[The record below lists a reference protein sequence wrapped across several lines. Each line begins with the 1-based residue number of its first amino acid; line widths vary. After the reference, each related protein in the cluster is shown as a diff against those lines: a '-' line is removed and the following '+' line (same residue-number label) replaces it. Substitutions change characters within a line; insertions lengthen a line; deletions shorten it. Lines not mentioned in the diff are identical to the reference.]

1 MTTEYIVIKIGGVAS
16 KQLTPEILAKLS
28 EWQQAGQKVV
38 IVHGGG
44 FAINQLMEENHIPI
58 HKVNGLRVT
67 SQSDMTLIKEA
78 LVDIVGKNLAGQL
91 TQAVL
96 PAYQLVDELPDL
108 VHADFLDQE
117 TYGFV
122 GEVKNITNQTLV
134 ALLSQGKIP
143 LIPSLG
149 YSEQGDLL
157 NINAD
162 YLARAVA
169 ISLGA
174 KKLILM
180 TDVKGVLENGQV
192 LDHLNLVD
200 VHKKIDSGVI
210 TGGMIPKIQS
220 AVQTVQ
226 AGVEQVIIGDN
237 LTDGTIIKEYEM
249 TKLFSNYK
257 RAAIDF
263 ASAQGNYLTD
273 TTGNTYLDFSSGIGV
288 TNLGYHPHVN
298 QALTEQAGKI
308 LHQPNLYHNQLQE
321 DVADL
326 LIGDRDY
333 LAFFCNSGAE
343 ANEAAIKIA
352 RKASG
357 KQEIIT
363 FQNSFHG
370 RTFGSM
376 SATGQDKIKQG
387 FGEGVPH
394 FSYAIFNDIDSVK
407 ALASD
412 ETAAIML
419 ELVQGESGVQPADKD
434 FVKALADFCKETGI
448 YLIVDEVQTGLG
460 RTGKLYAY
468 EHYDIEPDI
477 FTLAKGL
484 ANGVP
489 VGAMLAKSSLGEAF
503 SYGSH
508 GSTFGGNKLAMAAA
522 KATLEV
528 MLVPGFLD
536 TALGNGNQLQ
546 AKLQAALSD
555 KETVTTVRGLGYMIG
570 IETTG
575 NLGELVQSA
584 RDKGLIL
591 LTAGTN
597 VIRLL
602 PPITLSDAEIE
613 KGVAILS
620 EIFD

>member
-1 MTTEYIVIKIGGVAS
+1 
-16 KQLTPEILAKLS
+16 
-28 EWQQAGQKVV
+28 
-38 IVHGGG
+38 
-44 FAINQLMEENHIPI
+44 
-58 HKVNGLRVT
+58 
-67 SQSDMTLIKEA
+67 
-78 LVDIVGKNLAGQL
+78 
-91 TQAVL
+91 
-96 PAYQLVDELPDL
+96 
-108 VHADFLDQE
+108 
-117 TYGFV
+117 
-122 GEVKNITNQTLV
+122 
-134 ALLSQGKIP
+134 
-143 LIPSLG
+143 
-149 YSEQGDLL
+149 
-157 NINAD
+157 
-162 YLARAVA
+162 
-169 ISLGA
+169 
-174 KKLILM
+174 
-180 TDVKGVLENGQV
+180 
-192 LDHLNLVD
+192 
-200 VHKKIDSGVI
+200 
-210 TGGMIPKIQS
+210 
-220 AVQTVQ
+220 
-226 AGVEQVIIGDN
+226 
-237 LTDGTIIKEYEM
+237 M

-273 TTGNTYLDFSSGIGV
+273 TTGKTYLDFSSGIGV

-298 QALTEQAGKI
+298 QALTEQVGKI

-321 DVADL
+321 DVAGL

-333 LAFFCNSGAE
+333 LAFFCSSGAE

-407 ALASD
+407 ALAGD

-434 FVKALADFCKETGI
+434 FVKALVDFCKETGI

-536 TALGNGNQLQ
+536 TALENGNQLQ

-584 RDKGLIL
+584 RDKGLIV

>member
-1 MTTEYIVIKIGGVAS
+1 
-16 KQLTPEILAKLS
+16 
-28 EWQQAGQKVV
+28 
-38 IVHGGG
+38 
-44 FAINQLMEENHIPI
+44 
-58 HKVNGLRVT
+58 
-67 SQSDMTLIKEA
+67 
-78 LVDIVGKNLAGQL
+78 
-91 TQAVL
+91 
-96 PAYQLVDELPDL
+96 
-108 VHADFLDQE
+108 
-117 TYGFV
+117 
-122 GEVKNITNQTLV
+122 
-134 ALLSQGKIP
+134 
-143 LIPSLG
+143 
-149 YSEQGDLL
+149 
-157 NINAD
+157 
-162 YLARAVA
+162 
-169 ISLGA
+169 
-174 KKLILM
+174 
-180 TDVKGVLENGQV
+180 
-192 LDHLNLVD
+192 
-200 VHKKIDSGVI
+200 
-210 TGGMIPKIQS
+210 
-220 AVQTVQ
+220 
-226 AGVEQVIIGDN
+226 
-237 LTDGTIIKEYEM
+237 M

-288 TNLGYHPHVN
+288 TNLGYHPSVN
-298 QALTEQAGKI
+298 QALTDQVGKI

-321 DVADL
+321 DVAGL
-326 LIGDRDY
+326 LIGDKDY

-352 RKASG
+352 RKATG

-434 FVKALADFCKETGI
+434 FVKALADFCKEMGI

-536 TALGNGNQLQ
+536 TALENGNQLQ

-575 NLGELVQSA
+575 NLGELVQLA
-584 RDKGLIL
+584 RDKGLIV

>member
-1 MTTEYIVIKIGGVAS
+1 
-16 KQLTPEILAKLS
+16 
-28 EWQQAGQKVV
+28 
-38 IVHGGG
+38 
-44 FAINQLMEENHIPI
+44 
-58 HKVNGLRVT
+58 
-67 SQSDMTLIKEA
+67 
-78 LVDIVGKNLAGQL
+78 
-91 TQAVL
+91 
-96 PAYQLVDELPDL
+96 
-108 VHADFLDQE
+108 
-117 TYGFV
+117 
-122 GEVKNITNQTLV
+122 
-134 ALLSQGKIP
+134 
-143 LIPSLG
+143 
-149 YSEQGDLL
+149 
-157 NINAD
+157 
-162 YLARAVA
+162 
-169 ISLGA
+169 
-174 KKLILM
+174 
-180 TDVKGVLENGQV
+180 
-192 LDHLNLVD
+192 
-200 VHKKIDSGVI
+200 
-210 TGGMIPKIQS
+210 
-220 AVQTVQ
+220 
-226 AGVEQVIIGDN
+226 
-237 LTDGTIIKEYEM
+237 M

-288 TNLGYHPHVN
+288 TNLGYHPSVN
-298 QALTEQAGKI
+298 QALTDQVGKI

-357 KQEIIT
+357 KQKIIT

-394 FSYAIFNDIDSVK
+394 FIYAIFNDIDSVK

-528 MLVPGFLD
+528 ILVPGFLD
-536 TALGNGNQLQ
+536 TALENGNQLQ

-584 RDKGLIL
+584 RDKGLIV

-613 KGVAILS
+613 KGVALLS

>member
-1 MTTEYIVIKIGGVAS
+1 
-16 KQLTPEILAKLS
+16 
-28 EWQQAGQKVV
+28 
-38 IVHGGG
+38 
-44 FAINQLMEENHIPI
+44 
-58 HKVNGLRVT
+58 
-67 SQSDMTLIKEA
+67 
-78 LVDIVGKNLAGQL
+78 
-91 TQAVL
+91 
-96 PAYQLVDELPDL
+96 
-108 VHADFLDQE
+108 
-117 TYGFV
+117 
-122 GEVKNITNQTLV
+122 
-134 ALLSQGKIP
+134 
-143 LIPSLG
+143 
-149 YSEQGDLL
+149 
-157 NINAD
+157 
-162 YLARAVA
+162 
-169 ISLGA
+169 
-174 KKLILM
+174 
-180 TDVKGVLENGQV
+180 
-192 LDHLNLVD
+192 
-200 VHKKIDSGVI
+200 
-210 TGGMIPKIQS
+210 
-220 AVQTVQ
+220 
-226 AGVEQVIIGDN
+226 
-237 LTDGTIIKEYEM
+237 M

-257 RAAIDF
+257 RSAIDF

-273 TTGNTYLDFSSGIGV
+273 TDGKTYLDFSSGIGV
-288 TNLGYHPHVN
+288 TNLGYHPYVN
-298 QALTEQAGKI
+298 QALTEQVGKI

-326 LIGDRDY
+326 LIGDKDY

-352 RKASG
+352 RKALG

-394 FSYAIFNDIDSVK
+394 FSYAIYNDIDSVK

-434 FVKALADFCKETGI
+434 FVKALADFCKEMGI

-536 TALGNGNQLQ
+536 TALENGNQLQ

-584 RDKGLIL
+584 RDKGLIV

>member
-1 MTTEYIVIKIGGVAS
+1 
-16 KQLTPEILAKLS
+16 
-28 EWQQAGQKVV
+28 
-38 IVHGGG
+38 
-44 FAINQLMEENHIPI
+44 
-58 HKVNGLRVT
+58 
-67 SQSDMTLIKEA
+67 
-78 LVDIVGKNLAGQL
+78 
-91 TQAVL
+91 
-96 PAYQLVDELPDL
+96 
-108 VHADFLDQE
+108 
-117 TYGFV
+117 
-122 GEVKNITNQTLV
+122 
-134 ALLSQGKIP
+134 
-143 LIPSLG
+143 
-149 YSEQGDLL
+149 
-157 NINAD
+157 
-162 YLARAVA
+162 
-169 ISLGA
+169 
-174 KKLILM
+174 
-180 TDVKGVLENGQV
+180 
-192 LDHLNLVD
+192 
-200 VHKKIDSGVI
+200 
-210 TGGMIPKIQS
+210 
-220 AVQTVQ
+220 
-226 AGVEQVIIGDN
+226 
-237 LTDGTIIKEYEM
+237 M

-273 TTGNTYLDFSSGIGV
+273 TAGKTYLDFSSGIGV

-298 QALTEQAGKI
+298 QALTEQVGKI

-321 DVADL
+321 DVAGL
-326 LIGDRDY
+326 LIGDKDY

-407 ALASD
+407 TLASD

-528 MLVPGFLD
+528 MLIPGFLD
-536 TALGNGNQLQ
+536 TALENGNQLQ

-584 RDKGLIL
+584 RDKGLIVL
-591 LTAGTN
+591 AAGTN

-613 KGVAILS
+613 KGVALLS

>member
-1 MTTEYIVIKIGGVAS
+1 
-16 KQLTPEILAKLS
+16 
-28 EWQQAGQKVV
+28 
-38 IVHGGG
+38 
-44 FAINQLMEENHIPI
+44 
-58 HKVNGLRVT
+58 
-67 SQSDMTLIKEA
+67 
-78 LVDIVGKNLAGQL
+78 
-91 TQAVL
+91 
-96 PAYQLVDELPDL
+96 
-108 VHADFLDQE
+108 
-117 TYGFV
+117 
-122 GEVKNITNQTLV
+122 
-134 ALLSQGKIP
+134 
-143 LIPSLG
+143 
-149 YSEQGDLL
+149 
-157 NINAD
+157 
-162 YLARAVA
+162 
-169 ISLGA
+169 
-174 KKLILM
+174 
-180 TDVKGVLENGQV
+180 
-192 LDHLNLVD
+192 
-200 VHKKIDSGVI
+200 
-210 TGGMIPKIQS
+210 
-220 AVQTVQ
+220 
-226 AGVEQVIIGDN
+226 
-237 LTDGTIIKEYEM
+237 M

-273 TTGNTYLDFSSGIGV
+273 TTGKTYLDFSSGIGV
-288 TNLGYHPHVN
+288 TNLGYHPSVN
-298 QALTEQAGKI
+298 QALTDQVGKI

-321 DVADL
+321 DVAGL
-326 LIGDRDY
+326 LIGDKDY

-394 FSYAIFNDIDSVK
+394 FNYAVFNDIDSVK
-407 ALASD
+407 ALANK

-434 FVKALADFCKETGI
+434 FVKALADFCKEMGI

-536 TALGNGNQLQ
+536 TALENGNQLQ

-584 RDKGLIL
+584 RDKGLIV
-591 LTAGTN
+591 LTAGTS

>member
-1 MTTEYIVIKIGGVAS
+1 
-16 KQLTPEILAKLS
+16 
-28 EWQQAGQKVV
+28 
-38 IVHGGG
+38 
-44 FAINQLMEENHIPI
+44 
-58 HKVNGLRVT
+58 
-67 SQSDMTLIKEA
+67 
-78 LVDIVGKNLAGQL
+78 
-91 TQAVL
+91 
-96 PAYQLVDELPDL
+96 
-108 VHADFLDQE
+108 
-117 TYGFV
+117 
-122 GEVKNITNQTLV
+122 
-134 ALLSQGKIP
+134 
-143 LIPSLG
+143 
-149 YSEQGDLL
+149 
-157 NINAD
+157 
-162 YLARAVA
+162 
-169 ISLGA
+169 
-174 KKLILM
+174 
-180 TDVKGVLENGQV
+180 
-192 LDHLNLVD
+192 
-200 VHKKIDSGVI
+200 
-210 TGGMIPKIQS
+210 
-220 AVQTVQ
+220 
-226 AGVEQVIIGDN
+226 
-237 LTDGTIIKEYEM
+237 M

-273 TTGNTYLDFSSGIGV
+273 TTGKTYLDFSSGIGV

-298 QALTEQAGKI
+298 QALTEQVGKI

-326 LIGDRDY
+326 LIGDKDY

-536 TALGNGNQLQ
+536 TALENGNQLQ

-584 RDKGLIL
+584 RDKGLIVL
-591 LTAGTN
+591 AAGTN

>member
-1 MTTEYIVIKIGGVAS
+1 
-16 KQLTPEILAKLS
+16 
-28 EWQQAGQKVV
+28 
-38 IVHGGG
+38 
-44 FAINQLMEENHIPI
+44 
-58 HKVNGLRVT
+58 
-67 SQSDMTLIKEA
+67 
-78 LVDIVGKNLAGQL
+78 
-91 TQAVL
+91 
-96 PAYQLVDELPDL
+96 
-108 VHADFLDQE
+108 
-117 TYGFV
+117 
-122 GEVKNITNQTLV
+122 
-134 ALLSQGKIP
+134 
-143 LIPSLG
+143 
-149 YSEQGDLL
+149 
-157 NINAD
+157 
-162 YLARAVA
+162 
-169 ISLGA
+169 
-174 KKLILM
+174 
-180 TDVKGVLENGQV
+180 
-192 LDHLNLVD
+192 
-200 VHKKIDSGVI
+200 
-210 TGGMIPKIQS
+210 
-220 AVQTVQ
+220 
-226 AGVEQVIIGDN
+226 
-237 LTDGTIIKEYEM
+237 M

-288 TNLGYHPHVN
+288 TNLGYHPSVN
-298 QALTEQAGKI
+298 QALTDQVGKI

-321 DVADL
+321 DVAGL
-326 LIGDRDY
+326 LIGDKDY

-536 TALGNGNQLQ
+536 TALENGNQLQ

-584 RDKGLIL
+584 RDKGLIVL
-591 LTAGTN
+591 AAGTN

-613 KGVAILS
+613 KGVALLS

>member
-1 MTTEYIVIKIGGVAS
+1 
-16 KQLTPEILAKLS
+16 
-28 EWQQAGQKVV
+28 
-38 IVHGGG
+38 
-44 FAINQLMEENHIPI
+44 
-58 HKVNGLRVT
+58 
-67 SQSDMTLIKEA
+67 
-78 LVDIVGKNLAGQL
+78 
-91 TQAVL
+91 
-96 PAYQLVDELPDL
+96 
-108 VHADFLDQE
+108 
-117 TYGFV
+117 
-122 GEVKNITNQTLV
+122 
-134 ALLSQGKIP
+134 
-143 LIPSLG
+143 
-149 YSEQGDLL
+149 
-157 NINAD
+157 
-162 YLARAVA
+162 
-169 ISLGA
+169 
-174 KKLILM
+174 
-180 TDVKGVLENGQV
+180 
-192 LDHLNLVD
+192 
-200 VHKKIDSGVI
+200 
-210 TGGMIPKIQS
+210 
-220 AVQTVQ
+220 
-226 AGVEQVIIGDN
+226 
-237 LTDGTIIKEYEM
+237 M

-263 ASAQGNYLTD
+263 ASAHGNYLTD
-273 TTGNTYLDFSSGIGV
+273 TTGKTYLDFSSGIGV
-288 TNLGYHPHVN
+288 TNLGYHPYVN
-298 QALTEQAGKI
+298 QALTEQVGKI
-308 LHQPNLYHNQLQE
+308 LHQPNLYDNQLQE
-321 DVADL
+321 DVASL
-326 LIGDRDY
+326 LIADKDY

-394 FSYAIFNDIDSVK
+394 FNYAVFNDIDSVK
-407 ALASD
+407 ALANK

-434 FVKALADFCKETGI
+434 FVKALSEYCQETGI
-448 YLIVDEVQTGLG
+448 YLIVDEVQTGIG

-468 EHYDIEPDI
+468 EHYGIEPDI

-536 TALGNGNQLQ
+536 TALESGNKLQ
-546 AKLQAALSD
+546 AKLQTALSD

-575 NLGELVQSA
+575 NLGELVQAA
-584 RDKGLIL
+584 RDKGLIV

-613 KGVAILS
+613 KGVTILS

>member
-1 MTTEYIVIKIGGVAS
+1 
-16 KQLTPEILAKLS
+16 
-28 EWQQAGQKVV
+28 
-38 IVHGGG
+38 
-44 FAINQLMEENHIPI
+44 
-58 HKVNGLRVT
+58 
-67 SQSDMTLIKEA
+67 
-78 LVDIVGKNLAGQL
+78 
-91 TQAVL
+91 
-96 PAYQLVDELPDL
+96 
-108 VHADFLDQE
+108 
-117 TYGFV
+117 
-122 GEVKNITNQTLV
+122 
-134 ALLSQGKIP
+134 
-143 LIPSLG
+143 
-149 YSEQGDLL
+149 
-157 NINAD
+157 
-162 YLARAVA
+162 
-169 ISLGA
+169 
-174 KKLILM
+174 
-180 TDVKGVLENGQV
+180 
-192 LDHLNLVD
+192 
-200 VHKKIDSGVI
+200 
-210 TGGMIPKIQS
+210 
-220 AVQTVQ
+220 
-226 AGVEQVIIGDN
+226 
-237 LTDGTIIKEYEM
+237 M

-263 ASAQGNYLTD
+263 ASAHGNYLTD
-273 TTGNTYLDFSSGIGV
+273 TTGKTYLDFSSGIGV
-288 TNLGYHPHVN
+288 TNLGYHPYVN
-298 QALTEQAGKI
+298 QALTEQVGKI

-321 DVADL
+321 DVASL
-326 LIGDRDY
+326 LIADKDY

-394 FSYAIFNDIDSVK
+394 FNYAIFNDIDSVK
-407 ALASD
+407 ALANK

-434 FVKALADFCKETGI
+434 FVKALSEYCQETGI
-448 YLIVDEVQTGLG
+448 YLIVDEVQTGIG

-528 MLVPGFLD
+528 MLAPGFLD
-536 TALGNGNQLQ
+536 TALESGNKLQ
-546 AKLQAALSD
+546 AKLQTALSD

-575 NLGELVQSA
+575 NLGELVQAA
-584 RDKGLIL
+584 RDKGLIV

-613 KGVAILS
+613 KGVTILS

>member
-1 MTTEYIVIKIGGVAS
+1 
-16 KQLTPEILAKLS
+16 
-28 EWQQAGQKVV
+28 
-38 IVHGGG
+38 
-44 FAINQLMEENHIPI
+44 
-58 HKVNGLRVT
+58 
-67 SQSDMTLIKEA
+67 
-78 LVDIVGKNLAGQL
+78 
-91 TQAVL
+91 
-96 PAYQLVDELPDL
+96 
-108 VHADFLDQE
+108 
-117 TYGFV
+117 
-122 GEVKNITNQTLV
+122 
-134 ALLSQGKIP
+134 
-143 LIPSLG
+143 
-149 YSEQGDLL
+149 
-157 NINAD
+157 
-162 YLARAVA
+162 
-169 ISLGA
+169 
-174 KKLILM
+174 
-180 TDVKGVLENGQV
+180 
-192 LDHLNLVD
+192 
-200 VHKKIDSGVI
+200 
-210 TGGMIPKIQS
+210 
-220 AVQTVQ
+220 
-226 AGVEQVIIGDN
+226 
-237 LTDGTIIKEYEM
+237 M

-298 QALTEQAGKI
+298 QALTDQVGKI
-308 LHQPNLYHNQLQE
+308 LHQPNLYYNQLQE
-321 DVADL
+321 DVAGL
-326 LIGDRDY
+326 LIGDKDY

-419 ELVQGESGVQPADKD
+419 ELVQGESGVQPADKA
-434 FVKALADFCKETGI
+434 FVKALADFCKEAGI

-536 TALGNGNQLQ
+536 TALENGNQLQ

-575 NLGELVQSA
+575 NLGELVQLA
-584 RDKGLIL
+584 RDKGLIV

>member
-1 MTTEYIVIKIGGVAS
+1 
-16 KQLTPEILAKLS
+16 
-28 EWQQAGQKVV
+28 
-38 IVHGGG
+38 
-44 FAINQLMEENHIPI
+44 
-58 HKVNGLRVT
+58 
-67 SQSDMTLIKEA
+67 
-78 LVDIVGKNLAGQL
+78 
-91 TQAVL
+91 
-96 PAYQLVDELPDL
+96 
-108 VHADFLDQE
+108 
-117 TYGFV
+117 
-122 GEVKNITNQTLV
+122 
-134 ALLSQGKIP
+134 
-143 LIPSLG
+143 
-149 YSEQGDLL
+149 
-157 NINAD
+157 
-162 YLARAVA
+162 
-169 ISLGA
+169 
-174 KKLILM
+174 
-180 TDVKGVLENGQV
+180 
-192 LDHLNLVD
+192 
-200 VHKKIDSGVI
+200 
-210 TGGMIPKIQS
+210 
-220 AVQTVQ
+220 
-226 AGVEQVIIGDN
+226 
-237 LTDGTIIKEYEM
+237 M

-298 QALTEQAGKI
+298 QALTEQVGKI

-321 DVADL
+321 DVAGL
-326 LIGDRDY
+326 LIGDKDY

-434 FVKALADFCKETGI
+434 FVKALADFSKETGI

-536 TALGNGNQLQ
+536 TAFENGNQLQ

-584 RDKGLIL
+584 RDKGLIV

>member
-1 MTTEYIVIKIGGVAS
+1 
-16 KQLTPEILAKLS
+16 
-28 EWQQAGQKVV
+28 
-38 IVHGGG
+38 
-44 FAINQLMEENHIPI
+44 
-58 HKVNGLRVT
+58 
-67 SQSDMTLIKEA
+67 
-78 LVDIVGKNLAGQL
+78 
-91 TQAVL
+91 
-96 PAYQLVDELPDL
+96 
-108 VHADFLDQE
+108 
-117 TYGFV
+117 
-122 GEVKNITNQTLV
+122 
-134 ALLSQGKIP
+134 
-143 LIPSLG
+143 
-149 YSEQGDLL
+149 
-157 NINAD
+157 
-162 YLARAVA
+162 
-169 ISLGA
+169 
-174 KKLILM
+174 
-180 TDVKGVLENGQV
+180 
-192 LDHLNLVD
+192 
-200 VHKKIDSGVI
+200 
-210 TGGMIPKIQS
+210 
-220 AVQTVQ
+220 
-226 AGVEQVIIGDN
+226 
-237 LTDGTIIKEYEM
+237 M

-257 RAAIDF
+257 RAAVDF

-273 TTGNTYLDFSSGIGV
+273 TTGKTYLDFSSGIGV

-298 QALTEQAGKI
+298 QALTEQVGKI

-321 DVADL
+321 DVAGL
-326 LIGDRDY
+326 LIGNKDY

-394 FSYAIFNDIDSVK
+394 FNYAIFNDIDSVK
-407 ALASD
+407 ALANK

-434 FVKALADFCKETGI
+434 FVKALSEYCQETGI
-448 YLIVDEVQTGLG
+448 YLIVDEVQTGIG

-468 EHYDIEPDI
+468 EHYGIEPDI

-528 MLVPGFLD
+528 MLAPGFLD
-536 TALGNGNQLQ
+536 TALENGNKLQ

-575 NLGELVQSA
+575 NLGELVQAA
-584 RDKGLIL
+584 RDKGLIV

-613 KGVAILS
+613 KGVTILS

>member
-1 MTTEYIVIKIGGVAS
+1 
-16 KQLTPEILAKLS
+16 
-28 EWQQAGQKVV
+28 
-38 IVHGGG
+38 
-44 FAINQLMEENHIPI
+44 
-58 HKVNGLRVT
+58 
-67 SQSDMTLIKEA
+67 
-78 LVDIVGKNLAGQL
+78 
-91 TQAVL
+91 
-96 PAYQLVDELPDL
+96 
-108 VHADFLDQE
+108 
-117 TYGFV
+117 
-122 GEVKNITNQTLV
+122 
-134 ALLSQGKIP
+134 
-143 LIPSLG
+143 
-149 YSEQGDLL
+149 
-157 NINAD
+157 
-162 YLARAVA
+162 
-169 ISLGA
+169 
-174 KKLILM
+174 
-180 TDVKGVLENGQV
+180 
-192 LDHLNLVD
+192 
-200 VHKKIDSGVI
+200 
-210 TGGMIPKIQS
+210 
-220 AVQTVQ
+220 
-226 AGVEQVIIGDN
+226 
-237 LTDGTIIKEYEM
+237 M

-257 RAAIDF
+257 RAAVDF

-273 TTGNTYLDFSSGIGV
+273 TTGKTYLDFSSGIGV

-298 QALTEQAGKI
+298 QALTDQVGKI
-308 LHQPNLYHNQLQE
+308 LHQPNLYYNQLQE
-321 DVADL
+321 DVAGL
-326 LIGDRDY
+326 LIGDKDY

-419 ELVQGESGVQPADKD
+419 ELVQGESGVQPADKA
-434 FVKALADFCKETGI
+434 FVKALADFCKEAGI

-536 TALGNGNQLQ
+536 TAFENGNKLQ

-575 NLGELVQSA
+575 NLGELVQLA
-584 RDKGLIL
+584 RDKGLIV

>member
-1 MTTEYIVIKIGGVAS
+1 
-16 KQLTPEILAKLS
+16 
-28 EWQQAGQKVV
+28 
-38 IVHGGG
+38 
-44 FAINQLMEENHIPI
+44 
-58 HKVNGLRVT
+58 
-67 SQSDMTLIKEA
+67 
-78 LVDIVGKNLAGQL
+78 
-91 TQAVL
+91 
-96 PAYQLVDELPDL
+96 
-108 VHADFLDQE
+108 
-117 TYGFV
+117 
-122 GEVKNITNQTLV
+122 
-134 ALLSQGKIP
+134 
-143 LIPSLG
+143 
-149 YSEQGDLL
+149 
-157 NINAD
+157 
-162 YLARAVA
+162 
-169 ISLGA
+169 
-174 KKLILM
+174 
-180 TDVKGVLENGQV
+180 
-192 LDHLNLVD
+192 
-200 VHKKIDSGVI
+200 
-210 TGGMIPKIQS
+210 
-220 AVQTVQ
+220 
-226 AGVEQVIIGDN
+226 
-237 LTDGTIIKEYEM
+237 M

-263 ASAQGNYLTD
+263 ASAHGNYLTD
-273 TTGNTYLDFSSGIGV
+273 TTGKTYLDFSSGIGV

-298 QALTEQAGKI
+298 QALTEQVGKI

-321 DVADL
+321 DVAGL
-326 LIGDRDY
+326 LTGDKNY

-394 FSYAIFNDIDSVK
+394 FNYAVFNDIDSAK
-407 ALASD
+407 ALANK

-434 FVKALADFCKETGI
+434 FVKALSDFCKETGI
-448 YLIVDEVQTGLG
+448 YLIVDEVQTGIG

-468 EHYDIEPDI
+468 EHYGIEPDI

-528 MLVPGFLD
+528 MLAPGFLD
-536 TALGNGNQLQ
+536 TALESGNKLQ

-575 NLGELVQSA
+575 NLGELVQAA
-584 RDKGLIL
+584 RDKGLIV

-602 PPITLSDAEIE
+602 PPITLSDDEIE
-613 KGVAILS
+613 KGVTILS

>member
-1 MTTEYIVIKIGGVAS
+1 
-16 KQLTPEILAKLS
+16 
-28 EWQQAGQKVV
+28 
-38 IVHGGG
+38 
-44 FAINQLMEENHIPI
+44 
-58 HKVNGLRVT
+58 
-67 SQSDMTLIKEA
+67 
-78 LVDIVGKNLAGQL
+78 
-91 TQAVL
+91 
-96 PAYQLVDELPDL
+96 
-108 VHADFLDQE
+108 
-117 TYGFV
+117 
-122 GEVKNITNQTLV
+122 
-134 ALLSQGKIP
+134 
-143 LIPSLG
+143 
-149 YSEQGDLL
+149 
-157 NINAD
+157 
-162 YLARAVA
+162 
-169 ISLGA
+169 
-174 KKLILM
+174 
-180 TDVKGVLENGQV
+180 
-192 LDHLNLVD
+192 
-200 VHKKIDSGVI
+200 
-210 TGGMIPKIQS
+210 
-220 AVQTVQ
+220 
-226 AGVEQVIIGDN
+226 
-237 LTDGTIIKEYEM
+237 M

-263 ASAQGNYLTD
+263 ASAHGNNLTD
-273 TTGNTYLDFSSGIGV
+273 TTGKNYLDFSSGIGV

-298 QALTEQAGKI
+298 QALTEQVGKI
-308 LHQPNLYHNQLQE
+308 LHQPNLYDNQLQE
-321 DVADL
+321 DVAGL
-326 LIGDRDY
+326 LIGDKDY

-394 FSYAIFNDIDSVK
+394 FNYAVFNDIDSVK
-407 ALASD
+407 ALANK

-434 FVKALADFCKETGI
+434 FVKALSDFCKETGI
-448 YLIVDEVQTGLG
+448 YLIVDEVQTGIG

-468 EHYDIEPDI
+468 EHYGIEPDI

-528 MLVPGFLD
+528 MLAPGFLD
-536 TALGNGNQLQ
+536 TALENGNKLQ

-575 NLGELVQSA
+575 NLGELVQAA
-584 RDKGLIL
+584 RDKGLIV

-613 KGVAILS
+613 KGVTILS

>member
-1 MTTEYIVIKIGGVAS
+1 
-16 KQLTPEILAKLS
+16 
-28 EWQQAGQKVV
+28 
-38 IVHGGG
+38 
-44 FAINQLMEENHIPI
+44 
-58 HKVNGLRVT
+58 
-67 SQSDMTLIKEA
+67 
-78 LVDIVGKNLAGQL
+78 
-91 TQAVL
+91 
-96 PAYQLVDELPDL
+96 
-108 VHADFLDQE
+108 
-117 TYGFV
+117 
-122 GEVKNITNQTLV
+122 
-134 ALLSQGKIP
+134 
-143 LIPSLG
+143 
-149 YSEQGDLL
+149 
-157 NINAD
+157 
-162 YLARAVA
+162 
-169 ISLGA
+169 
-174 KKLILM
+174 
-180 TDVKGVLENGQV
+180 
-192 LDHLNLVD
+192 
-200 VHKKIDSGVI
+200 
-210 TGGMIPKIQS
+210 
-220 AVQTVQ
+220 
-226 AGVEQVIIGDN
+226 
-237 LTDGTIIKEYEM
+237 M

-273 TTGNTYLDFSSGIGV
+273 TDGKTYLDFSSGIGV
-288 TNLGYHPHVN
+288 TNLGYHSSVN
-298 QALTEQAGKI
+298 QALTEQVGKI

-321 DVADL
+321 DVAGL
-326 LIGDRDY
+326 LIGDKDY

-528 MLVPGFLD
+528 MLIPGFLD
-536 TALGNGNQLQ
+536 TALENGNQLQ

-584 RDKGLIL
+584 RDKGLIVL
-591 LTAGTN
+591 AAGTN

>member
-1 MTTEYIVIKIGGVAS
+1 
-16 KQLTPEILAKLS
+16 
-28 EWQQAGQKVV
+28 
-38 IVHGGG
+38 
-44 FAINQLMEENHIPI
+44 
-58 HKVNGLRVT
+58 
-67 SQSDMTLIKEA
+67 
-78 LVDIVGKNLAGQL
+78 
-91 TQAVL
+91 
-96 PAYQLVDELPDL
+96 
-108 VHADFLDQE
+108 
-117 TYGFV
+117 
-122 GEVKNITNQTLV
+122 
-134 ALLSQGKIP
+134 
-143 LIPSLG
+143 
-149 YSEQGDLL
+149 
-157 NINAD
+157 
-162 YLARAVA
+162 
-169 ISLGA
+169 
-174 KKLILM
+174 
-180 TDVKGVLENGQV
+180 
-192 LDHLNLVD
+192 
-200 VHKKIDSGVI
+200 
-210 TGGMIPKIQS
+210 
-220 AVQTVQ
+220 
-226 AGVEQVIIGDN
+226 
-237 LTDGTIIKEYEM
+237 M

-273 TTGNTYLDFSSGIGV
+273 TTGKTYLDFSSGIGV
-288 TNLGYHPHVN
+288 TNLGYHPSVN
-298 QALTEQAGKI
+298 QALTDQVGKI
-308 LHQPNLYHNQLQE
+308 LHPPNLYHNQLQE
-321 DVADL
+321 DVAGL
-326 LIGDRDY
+326 LIGDKDY

-419 ELVQGESGVQPADKD
+419 ELVQGESGVQPADKA
-434 FVKALADFCKETGI
+434 FVKALADFCKEAGI

-536 TALGNGNQLQ
+536 TALENGNQLQ

-584 RDKGLIL
+584 RDKGLIV

>member
-1 MTTEYIVIKIGGVAS
+1 
-16 KQLTPEILAKLS
+16 
-28 EWQQAGQKVV
+28 
-38 IVHGGG
+38 
-44 FAINQLMEENHIPI
+44 
-58 HKVNGLRVT
+58 
-67 SQSDMTLIKEA
+67 
-78 LVDIVGKNLAGQL
+78 
-91 TQAVL
+91 
-96 PAYQLVDELPDL
+96 
-108 VHADFLDQE
+108 
-117 TYGFV
+117 
-122 GEVKNITNQTLV
+122 
-134 ALLSQGKIP
+134 
-143 LIPSLG
+143 
-149 YSEQGDLL
+149 
-157 NINAD
+157 
-162 YLARAVA
+162 
-169 ISLGA
+169 
-174 KKLILM
+174 
-180 TDVKGVLENGQV
+180 
-192 LDHLNLVD
+192 
-200 VHKKIDSGVI
+200 
-210 TGGMIPKIQS
+210 
-220 AVQTVQ
+220 
-226 AGVEQVIIGDN
+226 
-237 LTDGTIIKEYEM
+237 M

-288 TNLGYHPHVN
+288 TNLGYHPSVN
-298 QALTEQAGKI
+298 QALTEQVGKI

-321 DVADL
+321 DVAGL
-326 LIGDRDY
+326 LIGDKDY

-370 RTFGSM
+370 RTFGST
-376 SATGQDKIKQG
+376 SATGQDKIKRG

-394 FSYAIFNDIDSVK
+394 FIYAIFNDIDSVK
-407 ALASD
+407 DLASD

-434 FVKALADFCKETGI
+434 FVKALADFCKEMGI

-536 TALGNGNQLQ
+536 TALENGNQLQ

-575 NLGELVQSA
+575 NLGELVQLA
-584 RDKGLIL
+584 RDKGLIV

-613 KGVAILS
+613 KGVALLS

>member
-1 MTTEYIVIKIGGVAS
+1 
-16 KQLTPEILAKLS
+16 
-28 EWQQAGQKVV
+28 
-38 IVHGGG
+38 
-44 FAINQLMEENHIPI
+44 
-58 HKVNGLRVT
+58 
-67 SQSDMTLIKEA
+67 
-78 LVDIVGKNLAGQL
+78 
-91 TQAVL
+91 
-96 PAYQLVDELPDL
+96 
-108 VHADFLDQE
+108 
-117 TYGFV
+117 
-122 GEVKNITNQTLV
+122 
-134 ALLSQGKIP
+134 
-143 LIPSLG
+143 
-149 YSEQGDLL
+149 
-157 NINAD
+157 
-162 YLARAVA
+162 
-169 ISLGA
+169 
-174 KKLILM
+174 
-180 TDVKGVLENGQV
+180 
-192 LDHLNLVD
+192 
-200 VHKKIDSGVI
+200 
-210 TGGMIPKIQS
+210 
-220 AVQTVQ
+220 
-226 AGVEQVIIGDN
+226 
-237 LTDGTIIKEYEM
+237 M

-273 TTGNTYLDFSSGIGV
+273 TDGKTYLDFSSGIGV
-288 TNLGYHPHVN
+288 TNLGYHSSVN
-298 QALTEQAGKI
+298 QALTEQVGKI

-321 DVADL
+321 DVAGL
-326 LIGDRDY
+326 LIGDKDY

-376 SATGQDKIKQG
+376 SATGQDKIKPG

-407 ALASD
+407 TLASD

-528 MLVPGFLD
+528 MLIPGFLD
-536 TALGNGNQLQ
+536 TALENGNQLQ

-584 RDKGLIL
+584 RDKGLIVL
-591 LTAGTN
+591 AAGTN

-613 KGVAILS
+613 KGVALLS

>member
-1 MTTEYIVIKIGGVAS
+1 
-16 KQLTPEILAKLS
+16 
-28 EWQQAGQKVV
+28 
-38 IVHGGG
+38 
-44 FAINQLMEENHIPI
+44 
-58 HKVNGLRVT
+58 
-67 SQSDMTLIKEA
+67 
-78 LVDIVGKNLAGQL
+78 
-91 TQAVL
+91 
-96 PAYQLVDELPDL
+96 
-108 VHADFLDQE
+108 
-117 TYGFV
+117 
-122 GEVKNITNQTLV
+122 
-134 ALLSQGKIP
+134 
-143 LIPSLG
+143 
-149 YSEQGDLL
+149 
-157 NINAD
+157 
-162 YLARAVA
+162 
-169 ISLGA
+169 
-174 KKLILM
+174 
-180 TDVKGVLENGQV
+180 
-192 LDHLNLVD
+192 
-200 VHKKIDSGVI
+200 
-210 TGGMIPKIQS
+210 
-220 AVQTVQ
+220 
-226 AGVEQVIIGDN
+226 
-237 LTDGTIIKEYEM
+237 M

-263 ASAQGNYLTD
+263 ASAHGNYLTD
-273 TTGNTYLDFSSGIGV
+273 TTGKTYLDFSSGIGV

-298 QALTEQAGKI
+298 QALTEQVGKI
-308 LHQPNLYHNQLQE
+308 LHQPNLYDNQLQE
-321 DVADL
+321 DVAGL
-326 LIGDRDY
+326 LIGDKDY

-394 FSYAIFNDIDSVK
+394 FNYAIFNDIDSVK
-407 ALASD
+407 ALANE

-434 FVKALADFCKETGI
+434 FVKALSEYCQETGI
-448 YLIVDEVQTGLG
+448 YLIVDEVQTGIG

-468 EHYDIEPDI
+468 EHYGIEPDI

-528 MLVPGFLD
+528 MLAPGFLD
-536 TALGNGNQLQ
+536 TALENGNKLQ
-546 AKLQAALSD
+546 VKLQAALSD

-575 NLGELVQSA
+575 NLGELVQAA
-584 RDKGLIL
+584 RDKGLIV

-613 KGVAILS
+613 KGVTILS

>member
-1 MTTEYIVIKIGGVAS
+1 
-16 KQLTPEILAKLS
+16 
-28 EWQQAGQKVV
+28 
-38 IVHGGG
+38 
-44 FAINQLMEENHIPI
+44 
-58 HKVNGLRVT
+58 
-67 SQSDMTLIKEA
+67 
-78 LVDIVGKNLAGQL
+78 
-91 TQAVL
+91 
-96 PAYQLVDELPDL
+96 
-108 VHADFLDQE
+108 
-117 TYGFV
+117 
-122 GEVKNITNQTLV
+122 
-134 ALLSQGKIP
+134 
-143 LIPSLG
+143 
-149 YSEQGDLL
+149 
-157 NINAD
+157 
-162 YLARAVA
+162 
-169 ISLGA
+169 
-174 KKLILM
+174 
-180 TDVKGVLENGQV
+180 
-192 LDHLNLVD
+192 
-200 VHKKIDSGVI
+200 
-210 TGGMIPKIQS
+210 
-220 AVQTVQ
+220 
-226 AGVEQVIIGDN
+226 
-237 LTDGTIIKEYEM
+237 M

-263 ASAQGNYLTD
+263 ASAHGNYLTD
-273 TTGNTYLDFSSGIGV
+273 TTGKTYLDFSSGIGV

-298 QALTEQAGKI
+298 QALTDQVGKI
-308 LHQPNLYHNQLQE
+308 LHQPNLYDNQLQE
-321 DVADL
+321 DVASL
-326 LIGDRDY
+326 LIGDKDY

-394 FSYAIFNDIDSVK
+394 FNYAVFNDIDSVK
-407 ALASD
+407 ALANK

-434 FVKALADFCKETGI
+434 FVKALSEYCQETGI
-448 YLIVDEVQTGLG
+448 YLIVDEVQTGIG

-528 MLVPGFLD
+528 MLAPGFLD
-536 TALGNGNQLQ
+536 TALENGNKLQ

-575 NLGELVQSA
+575 NLGELVQAA
-584 RDKGLIL
+584 RDKGLIV

-613 KGVAILS
+613 KGVTILS

>member
-1 MTTEYIVIKIGGVAS
+1 
-16 KQLTPEILAKLS
+16 
-28 EWQQAGQKVV
+28 
-38 IVHGGG
+38 
-44 FAINQLMEENHIPI
+44 
-58 HKVNGLRVT
+58 
-67 SQSDMTLIKEA
+67 
-78 LVDIVGKNLAGQL
+78 
-91 TQAVL
+91 
-96 PAYQLVDELPDL
+96 
-108 VHADFLDQE
+108 
-117 TYGFV
+117 
-122 GEVKNITNQTLV
+122 
-134 ALLSQGKIP
+134 
-143 LIPSLG
+143 
-149 YSEQGDLL
+149 
-157 NINAD
+157 
-162 YLARAVA
+162 
-169 ISLGA
+169 
-174 KKLILM
+174 
-180 TDVKGVLENGQV
+180 
-192 LDHLNLVD
+192 
-200 VHKKIDSGVI
+200 
-210 TGGMIPKIQS
+210 
-220 AVQTVQ
+220 
-226 AGVEQVIIGDN
+226 
-237 LTDGTIIKEYEM
+237 M

-288 TNLGYHPHVN
+288 TNLGYHPYVN
-298 QALTEQAGKI
+298 QALTEQVGKI

-321 DVADL
+321 DVAGL
-326 LIGDRDY
+326 LIGDKDY

-448 YLIVDEVQTGLG
+448 YLNVDEVQTGLG

-468 EHYDIEPDI
+468 EHYDIETDI
-477 FTLAKGL
+477 YTLAKGL

-508 GSTFGGNKLAMAAA
+508 GSTFGGNKLAMAAV

-536 TALGNGNQLQ
+536 TALENGNQLQ

-584 RDKGLIL
+584 RDKGLIV

-613 KGVAILS
+613 KGVALLS

>member
-1 MTTEYIVIKIGGVAS
+1 
-16 KQLTPEILAKLS
+16 
-28 EWQQAGQKVV
+28 
-38 IVHGGG
+38 
-44 FAINQLMEENHIPI
+44 
-58 HKVNGLRVT
+58 
-67 SQSDMTLIKEA
+67 
-78 LVDIVGKNLAGQL
+78 
-91 TQAVL
+91 
-96 PAYQLVDELPDL
+96 
-108 VHADFLDQE
+108 
-117 TYGFV
+117 
-122 GEVKNITNQTLV
+122 
-134 ALLSQGKIP
+134 
-143 LIPSLG
+143 
-149 YSEQGDLL
+149 
-157 NINAD
+157 
-162 YLARAVA
+162 
-169 ISLGA
+169 
-174 KKLILM
+174 
-180 TDVKGVLENGQV
+180 
-192 LDHLNLVD
+192 
-200 VHKKIDSGVI
+200 
-210 TGGMIPKIQS
+210 
-220 AVQTVQ
+220 
-226 AGVEQVIIGDN
+226 
-237 LTDGTIIKEYEM
+237 M

-263 ASAQGNYLTD
+263 ALAHGNYLTD
-273 TTGNTYLDFSSGIGV
+273 TTGKTYLDFSSGIGV

-298 QALTEQAGKI
+298 QALTEQVGKI
-308 LHQPNLYHNQLQE
+308 LHQPNLYDNQLQE
-321 DVADL
+321 DVASL
-326 LIGDRDY
+326 LIGDKDY

-394 FSYAIFNDIDSVK
+394 FNYAIFNDIDSVK
-407 ALASD
+407 ALANE

-434 FVKALADFCKETGI
+434 FVKALSEYCQETGI
-448 YLIVDEVQTGLG
+448 YLIVDEVQTGIG

-468 EHYDIEPDI
+468 EHYGIEPDI

-528 MLVPGFLD
+528 MLAPGFLD
-536 TALGNGNQLQ
+536 TALENGNKLQ

-575 NLGELVQSA
+575 NLGELVQAA
-584 RDKGLIL
+584 RDKGLIV

-613 KGVAILS
+613 KGVTILS

>member
-1 MTTEYIVIKIGGVAS
+1 
-16 KQLTPEILAKLS
+16 
-28 EWQQAGQKVV
+28 
-38 IVHGGG
+38 
-44 FAINQLMEENHIPI
+44 
-58 HKVNGLRVT
+58 
-67 SQSDMTLIKEA
+67 
-78 LVDIVGKNLAGQL
+78 
-91 TQAVL
+91 
-96 PAYQLVDELPDL
+96 
-108 VHADFLDQE
+108 
-117 TYGFV
+117 
-122 GEVKNITNQTLV
+122 
-134 ALLSQGKIP
+134 
-143 LIPSLG
+143 
-149 YSEQGDLL
+149 
-157 NINAD
+157 
-162 YLARAVA
+162 
-169 ISLGA
+169 
-174 KKLILM
+174 
-180 TDVKGVLENGQV
+180 
-192 LDHLNLVD
+192 
-200 VHKKIDSGVI
+200 
-210 TGGMIPKIQS
+210 
-220 AVQTVQ
+220 
-226 AGVEQVIIGDN
+226 
-237 LTDGTIIKEYEM
+237 M

-273 TTGNTYLDFSSGIGV
+273 TTGKTYLDFSSGIGV
-288 TNLGYHPHVN
+288 TNLGYHSSVN
-298 QALTEQAGKI
+298 QALTEQVGKI

-321 DVADL
+321 DVAGL
-326 LIGDRDY
+326 LIGDKDY

-407 ALASD
+407 TLASD

-528 MLVPGFLD
+528 MLIPGFLD
-536 TALGNGNQLQ
+536 TALENGNQLQ

-584 RDKGLIL
+584 RDKGLIVL
-591 LTAGTN
+591 AAGTN

>member
-1 MTTEYIVIKIGGVAS
+1 
-16 KQLTPEILAKLS
+16 
-28 EWQQAGQKVV
+28 
-38 IVHGGG
+38 
-44 FAINQLMEENHIPI
+44 
-58 HKVNGLRVT
+58 
-67 SQSDMTLIKEA
+67 
-78 LVDIVGKNLAGQL
+78 
-91 TQAVL
+91 
-96 PAYQLVDELPDL
+96 
-108 VHADFLDQE
+108 
-117 TYGFV
+117 
-122 GEVKNITNQTLV
+122 
-134 ALLSQGKIP
+134 
-143 LIPSLG
+143 
-149 YSEQGDLL
+149 
-157 NINAD
+157 
-162 YLARAVA
+162 
-169 ISLGA
+169 
-174 KKLILM
+174 
-180 TDVKGVLENGQV
+180 
-192 LDHLNLVD
+192 
-200 VHKKIDSGVI
+200 
-210 TGGMIPKIQS
+210 
-220 AVQTVQ
+220 
-226 AGVEQVIIGDN
+226 
-237 LTDGTIIKEYEM
+237 M
-249 TKLFSNYK
+249 TKLLSYYK

-273 TTGNTYLDFSSGIGV
+273 TTGKTYLDFSSGIGV
-288 TNLGYHPHVN
+288 TNLGYHPYVN
-298 QALTEQAGKI
+298 QALTEQVGKI

-326 LIGDRDY
+326 LIGDKDY

-394 FSYAIFNDIDSVK
+394 FSYAIFNGIDSVK

-434 FVKALADFCKETGI
+434 FVKALADFSKETGI

-536 TALGNGNQLQ
+536 TAFENGNQLQ
-546 AKLQAALSD
+546 AKLRAALSD

-584 RDKGLIL
+584 RDKGLIV

-613 KGVAILS
+613 KGVALLS

>member
-1 MTTEYIVIKIGGVAS
+1 
-16 KQLTPEILAKLS
+16 
-28 EWQQAGQKVV
+28 
-38 IVHGGG
+38 
-44 FAINQLMEENHIPI
+44 
-58 HKVNGLRVT
+58 
-67 SQSDMTLIKEA
+67 
-78 LVDIVGKNLAGQL
+78 
-91 TQAVL
+91 
-96 PAYQLVDELPDL
+96 
-108 VHADFLDQE
+108 
-117 TYGFV
+117 
-122 GEVKNITNQTLV
+122 
-134 ALLSQGKIP
+134 
-143 LIPSLG
+143 
-149 YSEQGDLL
+149 
-157 NINAD
+157 
-162 YLARAVA
+162 
-169 ISLGA
+169 
-174 KKLILM
+174 
-180 TDVKGVLENGQV
+180 
-192 LDHLNLVD
+192 
-200 VHKKIDSGVI
+200 
-210 TGGMIPKIQS
+210 
-220 AVQTVQ
+220 
-226 AGVEQVIIGDN
+226 
-237 LTDGTIIKEYEM
+237 M

-263 ASAQGNYLTD
+263 ASAPGNYLTD

-298 QALTEQAGKI
+298 QALTEQVGKI

-407 ALASD
+407 ALASE

-434 FVKALADFCKETGI
+434 FVKALADFSKETGI

-536 TALGNGNQLQ
+536 TAFENGNQLQ

-584 RDKGLIL
+584 RDKGLIV

-613 KGVAILS
+613 KGVALLS